1 MSDLKM
7 KPQLHCK
14 NGVQINIF
22 PSLSSLKQAEWSI
35 CFKPHS
41 FGRWQRWQR
50 SETGFCATW
59 LSKVS
64 ERNSV
69 EDLINP
75 TPGEQP
81 KTKVKHFPQSLQS
94 EFHPDQSFRN
104 WESLKDSSIYHSLNY
119 RSIILGVMLTNNEV
133 PIILFT
139 LQIPSIIKDE
149 EEERGKPP
157 DTKGL

>member
-1 MSDLKM
+1 MMLDFIQKLPAKLDERGLIWKWNHKMSSLVGLADQLK
-7 KPQLHCK
+7 CK
-14 NGVQINIF
+14 NDAQVNIF

-69 EDLINP
+69 EGPINP

-81 KTKVKHFPQSLQS
+81 KTKVKHSPQSLQS

-119 RSIILGVMLTNNEV
+119 RSIIFG
-133 PIILFT
+133 
-139 LQIPSIIKDE
+139 
-149 EEERGKPP
+149 G
-157 DTKGL
+157 